1 MQAIIKIIQATKSL
15 WPFYLTGSILVIV
28 TSLLNLANPLI
39 NKQIVDL
46 IIANIDNGTNNWDK
60 LVWFLALIIVIDLF
74 STVLSSFS
82 GLLGDRLGAR
92 LNTVLTTR
100 FYKKVLN
107 LEVEYF
113 DNESSGKILNKLQ
126 RGIENIT
133 NFVNQTLNNF
143 LPFVLTALFTILFL
157 VYYSWEIALLLALL
171 FPAYIFISEKSS
183 RQWIKRQN
191 EINTVQDTTFG
202 RVLEAISSIRVV
214 KSFQR
219 IASEFDFFKT
229 HRTQIEKL
237 TNVQSRDYYLFDW
250 FRQTLLNVMIFAIYS
265 YIIYYTYNQRFSI
278 SEMILLIQ
286 LVNQARFPLFA
297 MSFILGQIQR
307 AQAGSKD
314 FFEVISLQSK
324 INDVQEPKSLENV
337 KGDICFD
344 KVTFGYNQESTVLN
358 HIDFDLESGKKLA
371 VIGESGEGK
380 STVANLLLRF
390 YEPKEGKI
398 MIDGVDISKVKQDD
412 LHKQIAV
419 VLQESYLFSGTI
431 KENIQYGKV
440 EASEEEIIRAA
451 KAANAFDFI
460 QKLPRG
466 FDSEIGERGVK
477 LSGGQKQRISIARAI
492 LKDSP
497 ILILDEATSSLDS
510 KAEKE
515 VQKGLN
521 ELMEGRTAIVIAHR
535 LSTIKDADYI
545 IVLKNGE
552 ILEQGTPEDLYK
564 QKGIY
569 TELVDLQKLDLTQ
582 RKDHKR
588 LKDFYLD

>member
-1 MQAIIKIIQATKSL
+1 MRAIIKIIQATKSL

-46 IIANIDNGTNNWDK
+46 IIANIENGTNNWDK

-440 EASEEEIIRAA
+440 EASAEEVIRAA

-460 QKLPRG
+460 QKLPQG

-564 QKGIY
+564 QNGIY